1 MLFAPFLCE
10 LRKSTQLCQ
19 TMMNLVTSMK
29 KKSLILAIISR
40 TEVMQWLK
48 HRLRISSPFFASSEK

>member
-48 HRLRISSPFFASSEK
+48 HRLRISSPFSASSEK